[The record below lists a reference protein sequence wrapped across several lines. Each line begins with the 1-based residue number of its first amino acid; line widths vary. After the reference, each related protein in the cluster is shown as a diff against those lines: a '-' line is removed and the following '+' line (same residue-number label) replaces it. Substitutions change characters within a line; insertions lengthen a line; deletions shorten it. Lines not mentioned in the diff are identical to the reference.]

1 MSNDSPAVARRRVRL
16 ALRRKREARGLTQ
29 TQVADQME
37 WSLSKVMR
45 IESGEVTIAPN
56 DLRFLLDFL
65 GVSGPEEKQLLV
77 EAAKLSRQRSAMPTG
92 WWDEE
97 PFRDEMTTA
106 MRQLVRYET
115 QATAIRYFY
124 ALVVPGQL
132 QIPAYAKAVM
142 ENYRGYPSEGGVEM
156 TDAKVATRIEARER
170 RHRQLLERK
179 DAPTIYVLLD
189 ESVMLRRI
197 GGPEVLGQQL
207 AELLRLVRQRRLVVR
222 IVPFDHPVPFPVLGT
237 YELLYLGDDKAAD
250 AEEYAVMYR
259 ESDLMDEIVEDVEK
273 LRRHRHIFE
282 RLWNAVPDE
291 RISAARLDEQI
302 KKLQGE
308 G

>member
-1 MSNDSPAVARRRVRL
+1 VARKRVRL
-16 ALRRKREARGLTQ
+16 ALRRKREAKGLTQ
-29 TQVADQME
+29 SHVAEKME

-56 DLRFLLDFL
+56 DLRPLLSYL
-65 GVSGPEEKQLLV
+65 GVSDSEEVKLLV
-77 EAAKLSRQRSAMPTG
+77 EAAKISRQRGAGAAG
-92 WWDEE
+92 WWDK
-97 PFRDEMTTA
+97 PPYRDEMTPA

-132 QIPAYAKAVM
+132 QIPAYARAVM
-142 ENYRGYPSEGGVEM
+142 ETYRGDMIGDEVEM
-156 TDAKVATRIEARER
+156 TDEKVESRIEAREK
-170 RHRQLLERK
+170 RHRQLLDRK
-179 DAPTIYVLLD
+179 DPPTIYALLD

-197 GGPEVLGQQL
+197 GSAEVLSQQL
-207 AELLRLVRQRRLVVR
+207 AELLRLIRQGRLVVR

-237 YELLYLGDDKAAD
+237 YELLYLGDDMAED

-259 ESDLMDEIVEDVEK
+259 ESDLVDEIVEDVEK

-291 RISAARLDEQI
+291 RVSVARLEEQI
-302 KKLQGE
+302 KKLTGE
-308 G
+308 A

>member
-1 MSNDSPAVARRRVRL
+1 
-16 ALRRKREARGLTQ
+16 
-29 TQVADQME
+29 
-37 WSLSKVMR
+37 
-45 IESGEVTIAPN
+45 
-56 DLRFLLDFL
+56 
-65 GVSGPEEKQLLV
+65 
-77 EAAKLSRQRSAMPTG
+77 
-92 WWDEE
+92 
-97 PFRDEMTTA
+97 MTPA

-132 QIPAYAKAVM
+132 QIPAYARAVM
-142 ENYRGYPSEGGVEM
+142 ENYRGDMTEGQVEM
-156 TDAKVATRIEARER
+156 TDDKVATRIEARER
-170 RHRQLLERK
+170 RHRQLLDRK
-179 DAPTIYVLLD
+179 DPPTIYALLD

-197 GGPEVLGQQL
+197 GGAEVLSQQL
-207 AELLRLVRQRRLVVR
+207 AELLRLIREGRLVVR

-237 YELLYLGDDKAAD
+237 YELLYLGDDTAAD

-259 ESDLMDEIVEDVEK
+259 ESDLVDEIVEDVEK

-291 RISAARLDEQI
+291 RHSATRLEEQI